1 MSGRISSRSS
11 SRFDLP
17 VLALG
22 AAFALTA
29 CAARGFAPVPPPPDL
44 PGGDAPEAVLYL
56 VGDAGDP
63 DTGGPLL
70 SLLRD
75 DATERSSTSQVA
87 IAFMGDNIY
96 DSGLHE
102 PGHPEREHD
111 VLALETQLDAVR
123 GTGARG
129 LFVSGNHDWGPG
141 GERGLQQIRRQSDY
155 IEAAAGED
163 LDVAFLPPEGG
174 CPGPV
179 AETLGETVL
188 LVAIDTEWLL
198 RYEKEPPA
206 GAECEP
212 ATAAEAYGRLRE
224 ILAEPEAMNRHVVVF
239 AHHTLK
245 TNGQHGGYFGVKNQL
260 FPLTN
265 IWGPLY
271 IPIPFLYPIGRN
283 SGVSSQDMSNPKNRR
298 MVDSLAAAVSSAPS
312 QPLAFASGHEHTLQV
327 FRGEGFGADWLL
339 VSGAGSRLTAVE
351 QADALFAAGRG
362 HGERGYMRVEF
373 FRGGKVLLTVVTDGT
388 GACRGGDGGAGAS
401 GETGRTGGGETCRP
415 EPTVRYWSWLRAA
428 GS

>member
-1 MSGRISSRSS
+1 MLS
-11 SRFDLP
+11 
-17 VLALG
+17 LG
-22 AAFALTA
+22 VAAAFALSG
-29 CAARGFAPVPPPPDL
+29 CASASFAPVPPPPARHA
-44 PGGDAPEAVLYL
+44 GDAPEAVLYL
-56 VGDAGDP
+56 IGDAGDP
-63 DTGGPLL
+63 ESGGPIL
-70 SLLRD
+70 SFLHE
-75 DATERSSTSQVA
+75 DAAAQSGASKVA

-96 DSGLHE
+96 DRGLHE
-102 PGHPEREHD
+102 AGHPEREQNL
-111 VLALETQLDAVR
+111 LAIETQLDAVR

-141 GERGLQQIRRQSDY
+141 GERGLEQIRRQAAY
-155 IEAAAGED
+155 INAAAGED
-163 LDVAFLPPEGG
+163 LNVAFLPFEGG

-179 AETLGETVL
+179 AETLGETAL

-206 GAECEP
+206 GSECEP
-212 ATAAEAYGRLRE
+212 ATAAEAYSRLRE
-224 ILAEPEAMNRHVVVF
+224 ILAEPAATDRQVVVF

-265 IWGPLY
+265 VWGPLY

-298 MVDSLAAAVSSAPS
+298 MVDSLATAVSSAPS
-312 QPLAFASGHEHTLQV
+312 RPVAFASGHEHTLQV
-327 FRGEGFGADWLL
+327 FRGDGFGADWLL

-351 QADALFAAGRG
+351 QADALFAAGRQ

-373 FRGGKVLLTVVTDGT
+373 YRDGAVLLTVVTDGS
-388 GACRGGDGGAGAS
+388 GACRDGR
-401 GETGRTGGGETCRP
+401 GESGGGEACRP
-415 EPTVRYWSWLRAA
+415 EPTVRYWSWLRAS

>member
-1 MSGRISSRSS
+1 MKVQRTSIISYIRRPLPSDGRRPFGLSS
-11 SRFDLP
+11 
-17 VLALG
+17 LG
-22 AAFALTA
+22 FTAAFALA
-29 CAARGFAPVPPPPDL
+29 GCASASFAPVPPPPDRQTA
-44 PGGDAPEAVLYL
+44 DAPEAVLYL

-63 DTGGPLL
+63 ESGSPIL
-70 SLLRD
+70 SFLHD
-75 DATERSSTSQVA
+75 EATARSRTSQVA
-87 IAFMGDNIY
+87 IAFLGDNIY
-96 DSGLHE
+96 DNGLHE

-111 VLALETQLDAVR
+111 LQTLELQLDAVR

-129 LFVSGNHDWGPG
+129 IFVSGNHDWGYG
-141 GERGLQQIRRQSDY
+141 GEQGLEQIRRQAAY
-155 IEAAAGED
+155 IDAAAGED
-163 LDVAFLPPEGG
+163 LNVAFLPPEGG

-179 AETLGETVL
+179 AEALGETAL

-206 GAECEP
+206 GSTCEP
-212 ATAAEAYGRLRE
+212 TTAGEAFGALRE
-224 ILAEPEAMNRHVVVF
+224 ILSEPEATARHVVVF

-245 TNGQHGGYFGVKNQL
+245 TNGPHGGYFSVKDQV

-298 MVDSLAAAVSSAPS
+298 MVDSLVAAVSSAPRR
-312 QPLAFASGHEHTLQV
+312 PVAFASGHEHTLQV
-327 FRGEGFGADWLL
+327 FRGTGFGADWLL
-339 VSGAGSRLTAVE
+339 VSGAGSRLRSVE
-351 QADALFAAGRG
+351 KADALFVAGRQ

-373 FRGGKVLLTVVTDGT
+373 FRDGAVLLTVVTDGT
-388 GACRGGDGGAGAS
+388 GECRGG
-401 GETGRTGGGETCRP
+401 TGSGETCRP
-415 EPTVRYWSWLRAA
+415 EPINRYWSWLRAA

>member
-1 MSGRISSRSS
+1 MSRRLSSRSAR
-11 SRFDLP
+11 RFGLP
-17 VLALG
+17 GLGVGAALALSG
-22 AAFALTA
+22 

-44 PGGDAPEAVLYL
+44 PEAEAPEAVLYL

-63 DTGGPLL
+63 DSGSPIL
-70 SLLRD
+70 SFLHD
-75 DATERSSTSQVA
+75 DAAARSPTSRVA

-96 DSGLHE
+96 ESGLHE
-102 PGHPEREHD
+102 PGHPERDHD

-129 LFVSGNHDWGPG
+129 LFVAGNHDWGPG

-155 IEAAAGED
+155 IKAATGED
-163 LDVAFLPPEGG
+163 LDVAFLPTEGG

-179 AETLGETVL
+179 AEKLGESAL

-206 GAECEP
+206 GADCQP
-212 ATAAEAYGRLRE
+212 GTAAEAYNRLRE
-224 ILAEPEAMNRHVVVF
+224 ILAGPEALDRHVVVF

-312 QPLAFASGHEHTLQV
+312 RPLAFASGHEHTLQV
-327 FRGEGFGADWLL
+327 FRGEGFGTDWLL

-351 QADALFAAGRG
+351 QADALFVAGRQ

-388 GACRGGDGGAGAS
+388 SECRGGRGVDGGGD
-401 GETGRTGGGETCRP
+401 RCRP
-415 EPTVRYWSWLRAA
+415 EPTVRYWSWLR
-428 GS
+428 GLGD

>member
-1 MSGRISSRSS
+1 MISHTQHAHSLDVRR
-11 SRFDLP
+11 RFALLP
-17 VLALG
+17 LGVAAALALTG
-22 AAFALTA
+22 
-29 CAARGFAPVPPPPDL
+29 CAAKSFDPIPPPPDRQAA
-44 PGGDAPEAVLYL
+44 DAPDAVLYL

-63 DTGGPLL
+63 ERGSLIL
-70 SLLRD
+70 SFLHD
-75 DATERSSTSQVA
+75 DAVLRSSTSEVA

-102 PGHPEREHD
+102 AGHPEREQNI
-111 VLALETQLDAVR
+111 LAIETQLDAVR

-141 GERGLQQIRRQSDY
+141 GERGLEQIRRQSAY
-155 IEAAAGED
+155 IDDAAGED
-163 LDVAFLPPEGG
+163 LNVAFLPPEGG

-179 AETLGETVL
+179 AETLGETAL
-188 LVAIDTEWLL
+188 LVAVDTEFLL

-206 GAECEP
+206 GSNCEP
-212 ATAAEAYGRLRE
+212 STAADAYARLRA
-224 ILAEPEAMNRHVVVF
+224 ILAEPEATARHVVVF

-312 QPLAFASGHEHTLQV
+312 RPVAFASGHEHTLQV
-327 FRGEGFGADWLL
+327 FRGDGFGADWLL

-351 QADALFAAGRG
+351 KADALFAAGRG

-373 FRGGKVLLTVVTDGT
+373 FRNGAVLLTVVTDGSSE
-388 GACRGGDGGAGAS
+388 CSGGNDGGEA
-401 GETGRTGGGETCRP
+401 CQP

>member
-1 MSGRISSRSS
+1 MRHPRSRAGHH
-11 SRFDLP
+11 RLDLP
-17 VLALG
+17 ALAV
-22 AAFALTA
+22 AFGLTG
-29 CAARGFAPVPPPPDL
+29 CAAKSFAPVPPLPDRQAAE
-44 PGGDAPEAVLYL
+44 APEAVLYL

-63 DTGGPLL
+63 ESGAPLL
-70 SLLRD
+70 SLLHD
-75 DATERSSTSQVA
+75 DAAERARTSDVV

-111 VLALETQLDAVR
+111 ILALELQLDAVR

-129 LFVSGNHDWGPG
+129 LFVAGNHDWGPG
-141 GERGLQQIRRQSDY
+141 GESGLEQIRRQSAY

-163 LDVAFLPPEGG
+163 LNVAFLPSEGG

-179 AETLGETVL
+179 AETLGESAL

-198 RYEKEPPA
+198 RYEKDPPA
-206 GAECEP
+206 GSECEP
-212 ATAAEAYGRLRE
+212 STAAEAYGRLRE
-224 ILAEPEAMNRHVVVF
+224 ILAEPEAIARHVVVF

-283 SGVSSQDMSNPKNRR
+283 AGVSSQDMSNPKNRR
-298 MVDSLAAAVSSAPS
+298 MVDSLATAVSSAPS
-312 QPLAFASGHEHTLQV
+312 RPVAFASGHEHTLQV
-327 FRGEGFGADWLL
+327 FRGNGFGADWLL

-351 QADALFAAGRG
+351 QADALFAAGRQ

-373 FRGGKVLLTVVTDGT
+373 FRDGAVLLTVLTDGA
-388 GACRGGDGGAGAS
+388 GACRDGGGATEGEGGCGS
-401 GETGRTGGGETCRP
+401 GP
-415 EPTVRYWSWLRAA
+415 AVRYWNWLRGA
-428 GS
+428 GG